1 MTDAAGADSPLL
13 EEDEQEQAAKHTAP
27 GARVI
32 HEVLREEGEQELKKR
47 PVAVAWSGLA
57 AGLSMGFSFLCM
69 ALITSMLP
77 DTSWRHLIASGGY
90 TIGFVI
96 TVLGRQELFS
106 ESTVTAVLPLL
117 MRRDRPTFVAL
128 MRFWAV
134 VLLANLVGTVLFA
147 WLLTYKG
154 LFAPEVDASLKEIAL
169 SAVGAPFDITLLKA
183 VLAGW
188 LIALMAWMLPSARSA
203 RLFVILLLTYVVAV
217 GHLSHIVAGSVEA
230 AYAVF
235 RGAAS
240 IQDYLWRFLVPTLI
254 GNTIGGVT
262 LVALLNHAP
271 LAQELQ
277 SGEPPAKEGV
287 PKGPAR
293 KRLNL

>member
-1 MTDAAGADSPLL
+1 MPAAGADSPLL
-13 EEDEQEQAAKHTAP
+13 EHDEQEQAARHTAP
-27 GARVI
+27 GARII
-32 HEVLREEGEQELKKR
+32 HEVLREEGEQELEKR
-47 PVAVAWSGLA
+47 PAAVAWSGLA
-57 AGLSMGFSFLCM
+57 AGMSMGFSFLCM
-69 ALITSMLP
+69 AFINSMLP
-77 DTSWRHLIASGGY
+77 DTPLRHLVASAGY

-96 TVLGRQELFS
+96 TILGRQELFT

-117 MRRDRPTFVAL
+117 MRRDRKTLFAL
-128 MRFWAV
+128 VRFWAV
-134 VLLANLVGTVLFA
+134 VLLANLAGTVLFA

-154 LFAPEVDASLKEIAL
+154 LFAPEVSASLQEIAR
-169 SAVGAPFDITLLKA
+169 STMSAPFDITLLRA

-203 RLFVILLLTYVVAV
+203 RLFVILLLTYVVAL

-230 AYAVF
+230 AYAVMQ
-235 RGAAS
+235 GAAS
-240 IQDYLWRFLVPTLI
+240 IRDYLFSFLVPTLI

-277 SGEPPAKEGV
+277 SGDAEATKAAPEVA
-287 PKGPAR
+287 PK
-293 KRLNL
+293 KKMK